1 MKLIHNWR
9 DAWKMFSVQALLLI
23 GGIQGVLAVL
33 SEATLQQKILGT
45 DVTWA
50 ALGAALSVSVAVIGA
65 LGRIID
71 QGMSDKT

>member
-9 DAWKMFSVQALLLI
+9 DAWKMFSVQALIFI
-23 GGIQGVLAVL
+23 GAVQGILAVL
-33 SEATLQQKILGT
+33 SPEALAMPLPGT
-45 DVTWA
+45 GVTWG
-50 ALGAALSVSVAVIGA
+50 ALGATLTVTAAVIGA